1 MVYRSNRRKTQRKK
15 VSRKHKRI
23 SSKTNIRGGMLGQM
37 TQMTQ
42 YDQDEG
48 IAQRQVYKNIL
59 EFLNKKVE
67 NEEAT
72 LEYFKKRNFDETQ
85 IDDLEKNILKLTDE
99 ISRIKQLRDEN
110 KDSYSLY
117 KQYAHLFTDKSRDL
131 SEPKTSPPPSAPP
144 PPADLP
150 MAIAVPS
157 SSRLPPPPADLP
169 MAIAVPSSSR
179 LPPTYNEPPPPYK
192 NRYVD
197 KPPPEWLIKA
207 RRLHKLSLENKN
219 TSNSPHIGG
228 RLTNKIKRINKYKNK
243 NKKSNKSYKPLRVSK
258 PKRTN
263 RRKLKSKKR

>member
-23 SSKTNIRGGMLGQM
+23 SSKKNIRGGMLGQM

-157 SSRLPPPPADLP
+157 SSRLPP
-169 MAIAVPSSSR
+169 
-179 LPPTYNEPPPPYK
+179 TYNEPPPPYK